1 MNYKLCFFSIL
12 TAFIL
17 VSCSSKKQL
26 LYIGDHNKYS
36 QKNIEHS
43 SVLVSKNLSYIQPG
57 DILKIDVS
65 SLVAEAATI
74 FNKSSNKAQNNSNLE
89 TLLLDGY
96 LVSDNFEI
104 NFPVLG
110 LIDVQNLSQHDL
122 EKKIT
127 NLLVD
132 QGHLQSPTISIN
144 RLNFK
149 FTVIGE
155 VVKPGTFT
163 TLDENINLFQ
173 AIGHA
178 GDLTIN
184 GKRKNIILLRQDKG
198 LQKIYN
204 IDLTKSDIIRRPYF
218 YIHNNDVIIVEPN
231 FSKVKSAGFIGSP
244 ASIASFSSLL
254 LSITLLLINN

>member
-1 MNYKLCFFSIL
+1 MIYKLCLFSIL
-12 TAFIL
+12 TSFIL
-17 VSCSSKKQL
+17 VSCSSKSQL

-43 SVLVSKNLSYIQPG
+43 SVLVSKNLSYIQSG
-57 DILKIDVS
+57 DILKIDVV
-65 SLVAEAATI
+65 SLVAEAAAI
-74 FNKSSNKAQNNSNLE
+74 FNKNLNKLNNRTNLE
-89 TLLLDGY
+89 MLLLEGY
-96 LVSDNFEI
+96 LVNDNFEI
-104 NFPVLG
+104 NFPLLG
-110 LIDVQNLSQHDL
+110 VIDVKNLSQQDL
-122 EKKIT
+122 EEKIT

-132 QGHLQSPTISIN
+132 QGHLQNPTINIT

-155 VVKPGTFT
+155 VANPGTFSM
-163 TLDENINLFQ
+163 LDENINLFQ

-184 GKRKNIILLRQDKG
+184 GKRKNIILLRQDQG

-204 IDLTKSDIIRRPYF
+204 IDLTKSDIIKKPYF
-218 YIHNNDVIIVEPN
+218 YIHNNDVIVVEPN

-244 ASIASFSSLL
+244 ASIASISSLL

>member
-1 MNYKLCFFSIL
+1 MNHKLYVFSIL

-17 VSCSSKKQL
+17 VSCSSKSQL
-26 LYIGDHNKYS
+26 LYIGDHTKYS

-43 SVLVSKNLSYIQPG
+43 SVLFSKKLSYIQSG
-57 DILKIDVS
+57 DILKIEVS
-65 SLVAEAATI
+65 SLVTEAATI
-74 FNKSSNKAQNNSNLE
+74 FNKHSNKLQNNSNKE
-89 TLLLDGY
+89 TLLLEGY
-96 LVSDNFEI
+96 LVNDNFEI
-104 NFPVLG
+104 NLPVLG
-110 LIDVQNLSQHDL
+110 VLEVQNLTQQDL

-127 NLLVD
+127 TMLVD
-132 QGHLQSPTISIN
+132 QGHLQNPTVNIT

-155 VVKPGTFT
+155 VANPGTFS

-184 GKRKNIILLRQDKG
+184 GKRKNIVLLRQDKG

-204 IDLTKSDIIRRPYF
+204 IDLTKSDIIKKPYF
-218 YIHNNDVIIVEPN
+218 YIYNNDVIIVLMQTDFPDP
-231 FSKVKSAGFIGSP
+231 VVP
-244 ASIASFSSLL
+244 AISR
-254 LSITLLLINN
+254 

>member
-1 MNYKLCFFSIL
+1 MNYKLCIFSIFV
-12 TAFIL
+12 AFIL
-17 VSCSSKKQL
+17 VSCSSKSQL

-43 SVLVSKNLSYIQPG
+43 SVLASKYSSYIQAG
-57 DILKIDVS
+57 DILKIDVNT
-65 SLVAEAATI
+65 VIPEAAFI
-74 FNKSSNKAQNNSNLE
+74 YNKSLKRIQNTANLQTMILE
-89 TLLLDGY
+89 GY
-96 LVSDNFEI
+96 RVNDSCEI
-104 NFPVLG
+104 IYPVLG
-110 LIDVQNLSQHDL
+110 AIDVKNLSLQEL
-122 EKKIT
+122 EKKIS

-132 QGHLQSPTISIN
+132 GGHLQNPTIKIS

-155 VVKPGTFT
+155 VANPGTFS

-184 GKRKNIILLRQDKG
+184 GKRKNIILLRQDNG

-204 IDLTKSDIIRRPYF
+204 IDLTKSDIIRKPYF
-218 YIHNNDVIIVEPN
+218 YIHSNDVIIVEPN
-231 FSKVKSAGFIGSP
+231 FSKIKSAGFIGSP
-244 ASIASFSSLL
+244 ASIASISSLL

>member
-1 MNYKLCFFSIL
+1 MNYKLCIFSIF

-17 VSCSSKKQL
+17 VSCSSKSQL

-43 SVLVSKNLSYIQPG
+43 SVLVSKNLSYIQSG
-57 DILKIDVS
+57 DILKIEVS
-65 SLVAEAATI
+65 GLVTEAVAI
-74 FNKSSNKAQNNSNLE
+74 FNKNLNNQATKHLE
-89 TLLLDGY
+89 AELMHGY
-96 LVSDNFEI
+96 LVSNNFEI

-110 LIDVQNLSQHDL
+110 VIDVQNLSRKDL
-122 EKKIT
+122 EKKIN

-132 QGHLQSPTISIN
+132 QGYLQNPTINIT

-149 FTVIGE
+149 FTVMGE
-155 VVKPGTFT
+155 VNKPGTFS

-184 GKRKNIILLRQDKG
+184 GKRKNIVLLRQDKG
-198 LQKIYN
+198 VQKIYN
-204 IDLTKSDIIRRPYF
+204 VDLTKSDVLRRPYF
-218 YIHNNDVIIVEPN
+218 YIQNNDVIIVEPN

-244 ASIASFSSLL
+244 TSIASISSLL

>member
-1 MNYKLCFFSIL
+1 MNYKLYIFSIF

-17 VSCSSKKQL
+17 ISCSSKNQL

-36 QKNIEHS
+36 QKNIEYS
-43 SVLVSKNLSYIQPG
+43 SVLVSKNLSKIQSG
-57 DILKIDVS
+57 DILKIEVSDV
-65 SLVAEAATI
+65 VTEAAAI
-74 FNKSSNKAQNNSNLE
+74 FNKSPNKLQYTNNNE
-89 TLLLDGY
+89 TLLLQGY
-96 LVSDNFEI
+96 LVNQNFEI
-104 NFPVLG
+104 NLPVLG
-110 LIDVQNLSQHDL
+110 VIDVQNFTLQDL

-127 NLLVD
+127 TLLVD
-132 QGHLQSPTISIN
+132 QGYLQNPTINIA

-155 VVKPGTFT
+155 VANPGTFS

-204 IDLTKSDIIRRPYF
+204 VDLTKSDIIRRPYF

-244 ASIASFSSLL
+244 ASIASISSLL

>member
-1 MNYKLCFFSIL
+1 MKYKLYIFSII
-12 TAFIL
+12 TAFFL
-17 VSCSSKKQL
+17 VSCSSKSQL
-26 LYIGDHNKYS
+26 LYIEDHNKYS

-43 SVLVSKNLSYIQPG
+43 SVLVSKKTSYIQSG
-57 DILKIDVS
+57 DILKIEVS
-65 SLVAEAATI
+65 SLVTEAAAI
-74 FNKSSNKAQNNSNLE
+74 FNKTSNKLQSNNLQTFLLE
-89 TLLLDGY
+89 GY
-96 LVSDNFEI
+96 RVNDMLEI
-104 NFPVLG
+104 NYPVLG
-110 LIDVQNLSQHDL
+110 VINVENLSLHDL
-122 EKKIT
+122 EDKIT

-132 QGHLQSPTISIN
+132 EGHLQNPTINIS

-149 FTVIGE
+149 FTVMGE
-155 VVKPGTFT
+155 VNQPGTFS

-204 IDLTKSDIIRRPYF
+204 VDLTKSDIIRRPYF

-244 ASIASFSSLL
+244 ASIASISSLL

>member
-1 MNYKLCFFSIL
+1 MNYKLCIFSIFV
-12 TAFIL
+12 AFIL
-17 VSCSSKKQL
+17 VSCSSKSQL

-43 SVLVSKNLSYIQPG
+43 SVLVPKNLSYIQSG

-65 SLVAEAATI
+65 SLVTEAASI
-74 FNKSSNKAQNNSNLE
+74 FNKNSNKVQNSTNLE

-110 LIDVQNLSQHDL
+110 VIDVQNISKQDL

-132 QGHLQSPTISIN
+132 QGYLQNPTIKIT

-155 VVKPGTFT
+155 VANPGTFS

-231 FSKVKSAGFIGSP
+231 FSKIKSAGFIGSP
-244 ASIASFSSLL
+244 ASITSIASLL
-254 LSITLLLINN
+254 LSVTLLITNN

>member
-1 MNYKLCFFSIL
+1 MNSKQYIFSIL
-12 TAFIL
+12 TAVIL
-17 VSCSSKKQL
+17 VSCSSKSQL

-43 SVLVSKNLSYIQPG
+43 SVLVSKNLSHIQPG

-65 SLVAEAATI
+65 SLVTEAAAI
-74 FNKSSNKAQNNSNLE
+74 FNKDLNKVQNSSNLE
-89 TLLLDGY
+89 ALLLDGY

-110 LIDVQNLSQHDL
+110 VIDVKNLSQHDL

-132 QGHLQSPTISIN
+132 QGHLQNPTINIT

-155 VVKPGTFT
+155 VANPGTFSF
-163 TLDENINLFQ
+163 LDENINLFQ

-184 GKRKNIILLRQDKG
+184 GKRKNIILLRQEKG

-244 ASIASFSSLL
+244 ASIASISSLL